1 MKGSLAQNEVT
12 ISIIQ
17 SQSDPYARDAHG
29 YKYDVELLRTI
40 FDGFITSIL
49 EVCLYNY
56 MKCNVSDLIML

>member
-1 MKGSLAQNEVT
+1 MIHTLEMHMDMG
-12 ISIIQ
+12 
-17 SQSDPYARDAHG
+17 
-29 YKYDVELLRTI
+29 KYDVELLRTI